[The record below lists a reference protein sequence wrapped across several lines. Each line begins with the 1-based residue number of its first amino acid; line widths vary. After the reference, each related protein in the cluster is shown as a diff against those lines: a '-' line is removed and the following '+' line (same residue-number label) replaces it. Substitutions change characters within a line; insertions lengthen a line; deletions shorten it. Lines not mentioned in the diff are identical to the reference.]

1 MKKYVKCKMVILL
14 VACTL
19 VFAGCEAADAFVES
33 GTETVAESVEGTET
47 VELESTEAEST
58 EAESTEIEST
68 ETESTETEFTE
79 TESTEETGTVNK
91 KANAAKSAGT
101 GANTSANAK
110 ADGTGGTNLAD
121 GGVSKGSG
129 SGGYIV
135 YLSVAENGFRKDV
148 AQEIWNLVNAERTAA
163 GLNALAW
170 DDNIYEFACKRA
182 QAIVTDFSH
191 NGCGSYGENILMNYT
206 TDANTLHMQWY
217 NSQGHHDNY
226 MRDKYDMGA
235 CAVYVYNGKVYA
247 VENFRLTPDPRF
259 DETGAIN
266 YKNLA
271 SYTASN
277 GVIVRIDD
285 CGSVCTYDAENPGM
299 TSDMSEIAINEYF
312 FGLAVTD
319 AQLNEMRTG
328 SSTSTPSSS
337 PLTETPEQSAP
348 TQTETYEPTPE
359 QANPTQTEPDTWVAS
374 NGVTVYVMNGNAYTI
389 DDGYDDNAHY
399 QAWLEYSQS
408 H

>member
-14 VACTL
+14 MACTL
-19 VFAGCEAADAFVES
+19 VLAGCEAADASVES
-33 GTETVAESVEGTET
+33 GTETVAESTEDTET
-47 VELESTEAEST
+47 ESLETESQEAEST
-58 EAESTEIEST
+58 EAESTEEDT
-68 ETESTETEFTE
+68 ETESSEMESTVETSK
-79 TESTEETGTVNK
+79 TESTE
-91 KANAAKSAGT
+91 
-101 GANTSANAK
+101 
-110 ADGTGGTNLAD
+110 DLAD

-163 GLNALAW
+163 GLSALAW
-170 DDNIYEFACKRA
+170 DDSIYEFACKRA

-191 NGCGSYGENILMNYT
+191 NGCGLYGENILMNYT

-226 MRDKYDMGA
+226 MRDEYDMGA

-319 AQLNEMRTG
+319 AELNAMRTG

-337 PLTETPEQSAP
+337 TI
-348 TQTETYEPTPE
+348 TETYEPTPE

-374 NGVTVYVMNGNAYTI
+374 NGVTVYVMNGNVYTI
-389 DDGYDDNAHY
+389 NDGYDDNAHY

>member
-14 VACTL
+14 MACTL
-19 VFAGCEAADAFVES
+19 VLAGCEAADASVES
-33 GTETVAESVEGTET
+33 GTETVAESTEDTET
-47 VELESTEAEST
+47 ESLETESQEAEST
-58 EAESTEIEST
+58 EEDT
-68 ETESTETEFTE
+68 ETESLEMESTVEASK

-91 KANAAKSAGT
+91 KATAAKSAGT
-101 GANTSANAK
+101 GANVSANAK
-110 ADGTGGTNLAD
+110 ADGTGETNLAD

-148 AQEIWNLVNAERTAA
+148 AQEIWNLVNEERTAA
-163 GLNALAW
+163 GLNALEW
-170 DDNIYEFACKRA
+170 DDSIYEFACSRA
-182 QAIVTDFSH
+182 KKIVTDFSH
-191 NGCGSYGENILMNYT
+191 NGSGMYGENILMNYT

-217 NSQGHHDNY
+217 NSSGHHDNY
-226 MRDKYDMGA
+226 MRDKYNRGA
-235 CAVYVYNGKVYA
+235 CAVYVYNGRVYA
-247 VENFRLTPDPRF
+247 VENFGLTVTD
-259 DETGAIN
+259 GYSNGLN
-266 YKNLA
+266 YESFP

-277 GVIVRIDD
+277 GVILRINND
-285 CGSVCTYDAENPGM
+285 GSVCTHDKENPGM
-299 TSDMSEIAINEYF
+299 TSEMKEIVVNEYF

>member
-14 VACTL
+14 MACTL
-19 VFAGCEAADAFVES
+19 VLAGCEAADASVES
-33 GTETVAESVEGTET
+33 GTETVAESTEDTET
-47 VELESTEAEST
+47 ESLETESTEAEST
-58 EAESTEIEST
+58 ETESP
-68 ETESTETEFTE
+68 ETESTEESLETESTVE
-79 TESTEETGTVNK
+79 ASKTESTEETGTVNK
-91 KANAAKSAGT
+91 KTNAAKSTGT
-101 GANTSANAK
+101 GANVSANAK

-191 NGCGSYGENILMNYT
+191 NGSGMYGENILMNYT

-299 TSDMSEIAINEYF
+299 TSDMREIAINEYF

-319 AQLNEMRTG
+319 AELNAMRTG

-337 PLTETPEQSAP
+337 TI
-348 TQTETYEPTPE
+348 TETYEPTPE

>member
-14 VACTL
+14 MACTL
-19 VFAGCEAADAFVES
+19 VLAGCEAVDAKENAEVSEIFAEA
-33 GTETVAESVEGTET
+33 GTETPLESIENAEIESVKI
-47 VELESTEAEST
+47 ESAEAEST
-58 EAESTEIEST
+58 EAESTE
-68 ETESTETEFTE
+68 TESSE
-79 TESTEETGTVNK
+79 TESTEETDTVNK
-91 KANAAKSAGT
+91 KTNAAKSAGT
-101 GANTSANAK
+101 GADVSANAK

-121 GGVSKGSG
+121 SGVSKGSG
-129 SGGYIV
+129 SGGYTV
-135 YLSVAENGFRKDV
+135 YLSVAENGFKKDV

-170 DDNIYEFACKRA
+170 DDDIYEFACKRA

-191 NGCGSYGENILMNYT
+191 NGCGGYGENILMNHT

-226 MRDKYDMGA
+226 MRDRYNKGA

-247 VENFRLTPDPRF
+247 VENFKLAPLEGFNED
-259 DETGAIN
+259 GSIN
-266 YKNLA
+266 YKSLA

-312 FGLAVTD
+312 FGLAVTN

-337 PLTETPEQSAP
+337 TI
-348 TQTETYEPTPE
+348 TETYEPTPE